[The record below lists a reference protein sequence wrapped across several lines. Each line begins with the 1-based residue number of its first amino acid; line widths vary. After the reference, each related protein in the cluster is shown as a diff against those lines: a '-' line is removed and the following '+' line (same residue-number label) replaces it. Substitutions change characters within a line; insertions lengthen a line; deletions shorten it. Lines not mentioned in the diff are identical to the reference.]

1 MSIVLAGAWVLAI
14 FVVSALLLAM
24 TFLGSGFIQGDAL
37 KEAALL
43 EGEQVRTSI
52 SIASITNSTAG
63 GGTTVTL
70 FVDNTGLVTVV
81 KRQQTDVIVRYI
93 EPNGTLNIKW
103 LAYTP
108 SDPPGNDQWT
118 IASISP
124 DTFNPGLWDPGERAT
139 IKLKVAPSVQNGSV
153 ATVVL
158 ATPNG
163 VSNSIS
169 FTGE

>member
-24 TFLGSGFIQGDAL
+24 TIFGSAFIQGDAL
-37 KEAALL
+37 REAAVL

-52 SIASITNSTAG
+52 SIASTTNSTAG
-63 GGTTVTL
+63 GATTVTL
-70 FVDNTGLVTVV
+70 LVDNTGLVTVV
-81 KRQQTDVIVRYI
+81 NRQQMDVIVRYI

-103 LAYTP
+103 LPYVA

-118 IASISP
+118 IVSISP
-124 DTFNPGLWDPGERAT
+124 DAFNPGLWDPGERAT
-139 IKLKVAPSVQNGSV
+139 LKLIVAPPIQIASV
-153 ATVVL
+153 ATVVI

-163 VSNSIS
+163 VSDSVS
-169 FTGE
+169 FTGL